1 MPASAASTA
10 PALHPVPPA
19 LVDRLR
25 REAEDAADEIA
36 AFTGELVRIPTV
48 NPPGFHYRECAE
60 RLGDRLRRTG
70 FAVETHETPAAD
82 LPGFHWP
89 ADCPRWNVIGRLPG
103 RSDGRG
109 RRGSPPAGRRL
120 HLNGH
125 LDVVPAGAGWSFDP
139 FSGEVRDRAVHG
151 RGTSDMKGGLAAA
164 AFAAETLRRAGAR
177 LGGTLEISGTADE
190 ETGGQ
195 AGVAHLLETGRIA
208 KDTDAVLIPEPFGSR
223 RVSIGHRGVYW
234 FRVISEGETAHGS
247 MPFLGENA
255 ALHLAPLLEAIRT
268 DWTAALEQRRTE
280 LPVVP
285 EDARRATVNVNGLL
299 AGQTG
304 AEAPSPQVPDRA
316 EAVVDR
322 RFLPEEGL
330 AAVRADTARRVAAA
344 AAGDPARRYRLEE
357 LLTVEPVVTPAD
369 SLARAAIRFAVR
381 ETLGAEV
388 EEVASPGTYDQKHFA
403 GVAGIRDCVA
413 YGPGVLELA
422 HRPDEHCPV
431 AELVDATAT
440 LAVAA
445 AAILGVEAGG

>member
-1 MPASAASTA
+1 MPASAA
-10 PALHPVPPA
+10 PALHPAPPA

-48 NPPGFHYRECAE
+48 NPPGRHYRECAE
-60 RLGDRLRRTG
+60 RLGGRLRQAG
-70 FAVETHETPAAD
+70 LAVETFETPAAAR
-82 LPGFHWP
+82 PGFRWP
-89 ADCPRWNVIGRLPG
+89 TDCPRWNVVGRLAG
-103 RSDGRG
+103 GTG
-109 RRGSPPAGRRL
+109 GGGSGAGRRL

-139 FSGEVRDRAVHG
+139 FSGEVRDGAVRG

-164 AFAAETLRRAGAR
+164 VFAAETLRRAGAR
-177 LGGTLEISGTADE
+177 LRGTLEISGTADE

-208 KDTDAVLIPEPFGSR
+208 PDTDAVLIPEPFGSR

-268 DWTAALEQRRTE
+268 EWTADFGRRRTE

-285 EDARRATVNVNGLL
+285 EDARHATVNVNGLL

-330 AAVRADTARRVAAA
+330 AAVRADIARRVAAV

-403 GVAGIRDCVA
+403 AVAGIRDCVA
-413 YGPGVLELA
+413 YGPGILELA
-422 HRPDEHCPV
+422 HRPDELCPV
-431 AELVDATAT
+431 TELVDATAT

>member
-1 MPASAASTA
+1 MPVSAA
-10 PALHPVPPA
+10 PALHPVAPA

-25 REAEDAADEIA
+25 REAEAAADEIA
-36 AFTGELVRIPTV
+36 AFAGALVRIPTV
-48 NPPGFHYRECAE
+48 NPPGRHYRECAE
-60 RLGDRLRRTG
+60 RLGDRLRRAG
-70 FAVETHETPAAD
+70 FAVETFETPGGD
-82 LPGFHWP
+82 RPGFRWP
-89 ADCPRWNVIGRLPG
+89 ADCPRWNVIGRLAG
-103 RSDGRG
+103 GAG
-109 RRGSPPAGRRL
+109 GGGSGAGGSGAGRRL

-139 FSGEVRDRAVHG
+139 FSGEVRDGAVRG

-164 AFAAETLRRAGAR
+164 VFAAETLRRAGAR
-177 LGGTLEISGTADE
+177 LGGTLEISGTVDE

-223 RVSIGHRGVYW
+223 RVSVGHRGVYW
-234 FRVISEGETAHGS
+234 FRVVSEGETAHGS

-268 DWTAALEQRRTE
+268 EWTEDLRQRRTE

-285 EDARRATVNVNGLL
+285 EAARRATLNVNGLL

-316 EAVVDR
+316 ELVVDR

-330 AAVRADTARRVAAA
+330 AAVRADTARRVAAV

-357 LLTVEPVVTPAD
+357 LLTVEPVVTPPD
-369 SLARAAIRFAVR
+369 SLVRAAIRFAVR

-413 YGPGVLELA
+413 YGPGILELA
-422 HRPDEHCPV
+422 HRPDELCPV
-431 AELVDATAT
+431 AELVDATAA

-445 AAILGVEAGG
+445 AAVLGVEAGA